1 MKKKLFLTLIFITF
15 LISCGKKSD
24 PEYKGSLDITI
35 TLKPA
40 SAAA

>member
-24 PEYKGSLDITI
+24 PEYKGSIDREITQNKI
-35 TLKPA
+35 IKI
-40 SAAA
+40 S